1 MTSTRATLLGLAAI
15 AMWSLLAALT
25 VASGRVP
32 PFQLAA
38 LTFAV
43 GGAIGFAWIAANG
56 NWSVL
61 RQPLKVWALGVAG
74 LFGYHSLYFV
84 ALRFAPP
91 AEAGLLNYFWPLLI
105 VLFSG
110 LLPGEQLRRHHVAG
124 ALLGLLGTVILFA
137 GQGLAP
143 ALQYAFGY
151 GAAFCAAFVWAGYSV
166 LSRRFAA
173 VPSAAVAGF
182 CIATA
187 MLAALCHLAFE
198 TTVWPADTAEWLA
211 VAALGVG
218 PVGLAFYVWDVGVK
232 RGDIRLLGV
241 ASYAAPLL
249 STLALVVA
257 GYTAPRATLWLAAL
271 LIAGGGLI
279 AAKDMLRRRMRG
291 KGGFD

>member
-15 AMWSLLAALT
+15 AMWSLLAVLT
-25 VASGRVP
+25 VASGTVP

-38 LTFAV
+38 LTFAI
-43 GGAIGFAWIAANG
+43 GGAIGLAWIAWSG
-56 NWSVL
+56 HWSVL

-74 LFGYHSLYFV
+74 LFGYHSLYFI

-110 LLPGEQLRRHHVAG
+110 LLPGERLRVHHVAG
-124 ALLGLLGTVILFA
+124 ALLGLVGTVVLFL

-143 ALQYAFGY
+143 ALQFAFGY

-166 LSRRFAA
+166 LSRRFAT

-182 CIATA
+182 CVATA
-187 MLAALCHLAFE
+187 VLAALCHLALE
-198 TTVWPADTAEWLA
+198 TTVWPHGATEWLA
-211 VAALGVG
+211 VLALGLG
-218 PVGLAFYVWDVGVK
+218 PVGLAFYVWDAGVK

-257 GYTAPRATLWLAAL
+257 GYTSPRATLWLAAL
-271 LIAGGGLI
+271 LIAGGGLL
-279 AAKDMLRRRMRG
+279 AAKDMLRRKARN
-291 KGGFD
+291 